1 MRVFERAA
9 GAAVVVAS
17 LLALGPAAAHAGVT
31 FHAGQANVGQHLVDP
46 GAASGESVVLDFE
59 SQTTPK
65 GFTRIDGAPETFG
78 FFQGDG
84 NGIAAEPDGDAS
96 QYFYVG
102 TGGSETFLFD
112 KGVSSTSFY
121 WGSVDDY
128 NAVDILG
135 VAAGQQVVLETLTG
149 SAVYGR
155 YQRHFVDSVRLYI
168 TDTNPGEITG
178 LRFRSAGNSFEIDNV
193 ALGGG
198 TGSGGSGLSG
208 GPGQGVPEPAA
219 WATMLLGLSGMGALL
234 RAARQGPSGS
244 RKAKQ
249 AAT

>member
-128 NAVDILG
+128 NAVDVLG
-135 VAAGQQVVLETLTG
+135 GSRDAPSVLQTITAFDATG
-149 SAVYGR
+149 
-155 YQRHFVDSVRLYI
+155 YQGRHFGQSLRLYI
-168 TDTNPGEITG
+168 DDSTAGGILG
-178 LRFRSAGNSFEIDNV
+178 LRFRSAGQSFEIDNV
-193 ALGGG
+193 AVSYAGSQTHG
-198 TGSGGSGLSG
+198 TP
-208 GPGQGVPEPAA
+208 GPAPEPAG
-219 WATMLLGLSGMGALL
+219 WAMMIFGISGLGAAMRRRRQAGVLSTGGI
-234 RAARQGPSGS
+234 
-244 RKAKQ
+244 
-249 AAT
+249 